1 MMRYLAPS
9 VVPEM
14 LHTAL
19 QTYFVYA
26 DEYTPSFALLS
37 NGVFCGLW
45 TVGAI
50 ANVAF
55 TRSWVPDFRHF
66 IAWERICYAEA
77 GLQGVI
83 ALLYGGCVVCAW
95 MAVRREERARRQA
108 RRMWLAGDYGEGAS
122 NASYP
127 RRRREE
133 REEEEDADSMSRQPM
148 LSESEGREEEDDA
161 A

>member
-1 MMRYLAPS
+1 MLRYLAPS
-9 VVPEM
+9 VVPEL

-26 DEYTPSFALLS
+26 DEYTPAFALLS
-37 NGVFCGLW
+37 SVLFWGLW

-77 GLQGVI
+77 GLQSVI
-83 ALLYGGCVVCAW
+83 ALLYGGCMGCAW
-95 MAVRREERARRQA
+95 LAVKRDERARREA

-133 REEEEDADSMSRQPM
+133 REEEEDADFMSRQPM